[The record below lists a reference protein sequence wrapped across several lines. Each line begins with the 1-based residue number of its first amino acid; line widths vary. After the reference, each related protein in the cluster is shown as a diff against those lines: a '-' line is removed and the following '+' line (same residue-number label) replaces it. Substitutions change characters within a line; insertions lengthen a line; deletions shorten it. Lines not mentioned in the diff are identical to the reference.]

1 VVDPNLSGGRATLDP
16 PKMHPTIQSAS
27 ESLGIDL
34 PNLREAAE
42 FSELALTSI
51 REMIHERVPPLDQ
64 ECLDVI
70 VFGSLARH
78 EAMPGSDLDYVVAVH
93 RLPEDVRRTRSLM
106 EAIVEAQQQSLLK
119 NPGRSRMFGTV
130 MSVGDIAE
138 RIGLEQDTNLNHS
151 RRILLF
157 QESASVFA
165 PDMHDR
171 LLHAIL
177 KRYLDGYAVPK
188 KGVPRFLLNDVLR
201 YWRTIA
207 VDYQAKEWDSL
218 EPDWGLRYIKL
229 LISRKLAFA
238 GTLASIL
245 RTESAEVEYF
255 VEQFRMPALARLAQ
269 LESSLTDGQQRS
281 LATILL
287 VADEFTG
294 LLANDEFRDEAKA
307 VEDPNAVDADSD
319 FARMRA
325 RAGELQKALEVVFF
339 ESSLRDRSIKYLS
352 F

>member
-1 VVDPNLSGGRATLDP
+1 
-16 PKMHPTIQSAS
+16 MHPKLESAS
-27 ESLGIDL
+27 TSLGIEL

-51 REMIHERVPPLDQ
+51 REMIHERVPPLDE

-70 VFGSLARH
+70 VFGSLARY
-78 EAMPGSDLDYVVAVH
+78 EATPGSDLDYVVAVH
-93 RLPEDVRRTRSLM
+93 RLPDDVRRTRNLI
-106 EAIVEAQQQSLLK
+106 EAVVEAQRQSGLK

-165 PDMHDR
+165 PDLHDR

-177 KRYLDGYAVPK
+177 QRYLDGYPVTK

-218 EPDWGLRYIKL
+218 EPNWGLRYIKL

-238 GTLASIL
+238 GTLASVL
-245 RTESAEVEYF
+245 LTESAEVEYF

-269 LESSLTDGQQRS
+269 LESILDATQRS
-281 LATILL
+281 SLAEILGI
-287 VADEFTG
+287 ADEFLG
-294 LLANDEFRDEAKA
+294 LLATPLFRAEAKGITDLA
-307 VEDPNAVDADSD
+307 DVPSDSD
-319 FARMRA
+319 FARMRI
-325 RAGELQKALEVVFF
+325 RAGALQDALEVVFF